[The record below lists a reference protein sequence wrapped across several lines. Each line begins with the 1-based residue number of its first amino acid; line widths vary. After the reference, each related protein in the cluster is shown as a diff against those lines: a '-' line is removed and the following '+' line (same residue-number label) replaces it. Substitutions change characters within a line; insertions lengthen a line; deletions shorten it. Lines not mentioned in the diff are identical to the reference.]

1 MPADGKA
8 KSAKTNFLKLDSC
21 NAGDWS
27 ANRKLFFLLGLRP
40 LLAPLM
46 HVKLRRIRD
55 RFDESAFPATTLV
68 IEESHEPAHSPIVPR
83 SIRLKNPVFFVK
95 TLSDE
100 RLGTL
105 AKLYA
110 SASRVRWAGV
120 CVLFEKGSPFVSG
133 PSTR

>member
-68 IEESHEPAHSPIVPR
+68 IEESHDLLIPR
-83 SIRLKNPVFFVK
+83 
-95 TLSDE
+95 
-100 RLGTL
+100 
-105 AKLYA
+105 
-110 SASRVRWAGV
+110 
-120 CVLFEKGSPFVSG
+120 LFPGRFVSKIRFSSSKHC
-133 PSTR
+133 PTRDWAHWQSCTHRHHA